1 MGKGGF
7 PCACPAG
14 KLALF
19 RAGSGRDQGNLFKLA
34 IGTGIGC
41 AALVVGPD
49 GGRSLVNGLFLL
61 SGAFWMGTVEAA
73 RKQLEPQ
80 RLAPWL
86 RFGVIAFAA
95 SLIGRMIFPCD
106 LNCPLDGSATQLVHN
121 TLVWVLYAGALIAGW
136 RVPNLT
142 LAVRLLKWLLLVCFV
157 LLQWAFWH
165 RDAWPGL
172 WQRGYELSFAV
183 LWLIWVHYIT
193 RVQSAKADR

>member
-1 MGKGGF
+1 MTK
-7 PCACPAG
+7 
-14 KLALF
+14 
-19 RAGSGRDQGNLFKLA
+19 A
-34 IGTGIGC
+34 IFLSWLS
-41 AALVVGPD
+41 ALVLAVLPWSLGLTAPTRLINEL
-49 GGRSLVNGLFLL
+49 GALEHSGRSLANGLFLL

-80 RLAPWL
+80 RLDPWL

>member
-1 MGKGGF
+1 MTK
-7 PCACPAG
+7 
-14 KLALF
+14 
-19 RAGSGRDQGNLFKLA
+19 A
-34 IGTGIGC
+34 IFLSWLS
-41 AALVVGPD
+41 ALVLVVLPWSLGLTAPTRLINEL
-49 GGRSLVNGLFLL
+49 GALEHSGRSLVNGLFLL

-80 RLAPWL
+80 RLDPWL